1 MTLFQQSNNNINKLF
16 NTNKL
21 KQSVFYKK
29 KIVFLI
35 VIDDLHKKVQYYI
48 LCHPKM
54 DETLKTLTTQTYYI

>member
-29 KIVFLI
+29 NCLPNR
-35 VIDDLHKKVQYYI
+35 YG
-48 LCHPKM
+48 
-54 DETLKTLTTQTYYI
+54 